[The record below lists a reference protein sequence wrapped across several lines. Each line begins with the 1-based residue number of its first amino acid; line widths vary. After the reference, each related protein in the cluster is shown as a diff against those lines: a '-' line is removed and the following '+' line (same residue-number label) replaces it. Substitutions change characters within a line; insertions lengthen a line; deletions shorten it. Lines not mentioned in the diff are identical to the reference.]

1 MFHKLKTYDAHLIIQ
16 KLGKFD
22 FKMNGIPNGLE
33 KYMSFSLDNKLVFVD
48 SFKFWSYSLD
58 NLVTN
63 LGGIEFGHLG
73 KEFDNEI
80 LDLVKQKGC
89 YPYESMSN
97 FEQFNFYTADL
108 FRSSFFS
115 EEDQFDP
122 HFSI

>member
-16 KLGKFD
+16 KLDKFD
-22 FKMNGIPNGLE
+22 FKTNGIPNGLE

-89 YPYESMSN
+89 YPN
-97 FEQFNFYTADL
+97 
-108 FRSSFFS
+108 
-115 EEDQFDP
+115 
-122 HFSI
+122 

>member
-16 KLGKFD
+16 KLGN

-115 EEDQFDP
+115 EGDQFDP